1 MMILPL
7 KGIEEENLCDAPL
20 MYDNMCVIYLSC
32 AVLCAVAAHILYTG
46 PNRIC
51 GAMIYIL
58 YVRSD
63 TICQCFT
70 VSTPTASMK
79 YRSRAMLCL
88 H

>member
-46 PNRIC
+46 PGRVR

-58 YVRSD
+58 YS
-63 TICQCFT
+63 TLWAHLSPT
-70 VSTPTASMK
+70 LVSTP
-79 YRSRAMLCL
+79 AMP
-88 H
+88 